1 MIYKRFELG
10 DEIEFTAIIDNKFKS
25 SSIAVYFITELNE
38 KTAAV
43 NNLGISILTVSSS
56 QHRTYASLCEKLS
69 ELYGAGLGSLA
80 RKKGDAQILGLRASW
95 LDNKYALNGEDING
109 EMRRLLQ
116 SCIFEPNISGK
127 EFDSDS
133 FNIVKKDLI
142 DRIDGELNQKRSYA
156 MSQAAKTAF
165 KGEPAECTGYG
176 SREAAAEATSGD
188 ALSAYHELMKTA
200 RIEIYY
206 VSHSEDSSF
215 AEMFAEGFK
224 DIERA
229 PRKVCVRNH
238 SPLKSAPVT
247 VSEEFDVNQCK
258 MVLAFK
264 TDSDDKYAL
273 KMLSIIYGEMP
284 FSKLFLSVREKLSLC
299 YYCTSTSISAKGTF
313 FVDSGIERCN
323 IDKARDE
330 ILAQLEE
337 IKKGNITDEE
347 IESSLMALDN
357 AILQIGDTPS
367 SYISWFF
374 DCFSDGQYIT
384 PEEHFEKFKAV
395 TKEKIIEAANSLK
408 LDTVYLMLDKEVQE
422 Q

>member
-1 MIYKRFELG
+1 MIYKRSELG
-10 DEIEFTAIIDNKFKS
+10 DNIGFTTIIDDKFKS
-25 SSIAVYFITELNE
+25 SSLAVYFLTELSE

-43 NNLGISILTVSSS
+43 NNLGISILTVSSR
-56 QHRTYASLCEKLS
+56 QYKTYASLCEKLS
-69 ELYGAGLGSLA
+69 ELYGAGLGSIA
-80 RKKGDAQILGLRASW
+80 RKKGDAQILGLKASW
-95 LDNKYALNGEDING
+95 LDNKYAIDGEDICG
-109 EMRRLLQ
+109 EMRQLIHGCL
-116 SCIFEPNISGK
+116 FEPNVSNGA
-127 EFDSDS
+127 FDADS

-156 MSQAAKTAF
+156 ISQASKVAF
-165 KGEPAECTGYG
+165 RGEPAECTGYG
-176 SREAAAEATSGD
+176 SREAANNASPED
-188 ALSAYHELMKTA
+188 AFRAYQELLKTA
-200 RIEIYY
+200 QIEIYY
-206 VSHSEDSSF
+206 VSPHEDNSF
-215 AEMFAEGFK
+215 AEMLSESFGN
-224 DIERA
+224 IERA
-229 PRKVCVRNH
+229 PRKVSIRNH
-238 SPLKSAPVT
+238 SPLKPEPEH

-284 FSKLFLSVREKLSLC
+284 FSKLFLNVREKLSLC
-299 YYCTSTSISAKGTF
+299 YYCVSTSVSAKGTF

-357 AILQIGDTPS
+357 AVLHIGDTAS
-367 SYISWFF
+367 SYINWFF
-374 DCFSDGQYIT
+374 DCFSDGKLIT
-384 PEEHFEKFKAV
+384 PEEHFNEFRSV
-395 TKEKIIEAANSLK
+395 TKERIVQAANSLK

-422 Q
+422 